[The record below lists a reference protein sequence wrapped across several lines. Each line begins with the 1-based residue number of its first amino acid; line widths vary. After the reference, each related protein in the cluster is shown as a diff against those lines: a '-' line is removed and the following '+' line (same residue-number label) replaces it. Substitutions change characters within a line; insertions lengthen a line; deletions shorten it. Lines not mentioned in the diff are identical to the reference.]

1 MKKHPADLLWLIR
14 FCIRTS
20 PKLFFFNIFACVEQS
35 LFVFFEYTIW
45 IGYNLNAAENGAP
58 FSQVALLTM
67 GVFALFL
74 IHQFIDSIYFQW
86 SFERI
91 KPTLTF
97 QMRRQ
102 IYEKACSVDLSCYDD
117 TDFYNDFVLSTTQ
130 TDECIERFL
139 NDGRDF
145 LFELVNVAAYF
156 SYLLAIDRIGLLL
169 AVLCGAVNYCSSQKY
184 AMLEK
189 DARLCKTPLE
199 RERAYQH
206 RVFYL
211 QDYAKELRL
220 HPDMRSQLSRDFDRC
235 SQELNTVNHKYGLKL
250 WLYGFLKGYMPVY
263 FMLYAIYL
271 PYLLY
276 KAMVAHTL
284 SLSAMVILLAAVRR
298 MIKRGGA
305 LVGRLP
311 RFAYIGAF
319 IEKIRCFLAY
329 EPRIISGEKDV
340 KDD

>member
-139 NDGRDF
+139 N
-145 LFELVNVAAYF
+145 V
-156 SYLLAIDRIGLLL
+156 
-169 AVLCGAVNYCSSQKY
+169 
-184 AMLEK
+184 
-189 DARLCKTPLE
+189 
-199 RERAYQH
+199 
-206 RVFYL
+206 
-211 QDYAKELRL
+211 
-220 HPDMRSQLSRDFDRC
+220 
-235 SQELNTVNHKYGLKL
+235 
-250 WLYGFLKGYMPVY
+250 
-263 FMLYAIYL
+263 
-271 PYLLY
+271 
-276 KAMVAHTL
+276 
-284 SLSAMVILLAAVRR
+284 
-298 MIKRGGA
+298 
-305 LVGRLP
+305 
-311 RFAYIGAF
+311 
-319 IEKIRCFLAY
+319 
-329 EPRIISGEKDV
+329 
-340 KDD
+340 